1 RDLIDG
7 NLSCAAAMMY
17 NEYWS
22 LLRAG
27 LKPGD
32 LLLTRLADEGLGFL
46 EDGLYVRQGSLAD
59 PARRDALTRFLRA
72 TLGGW
77 ASARRNV
84 EEALAV
90 SLERRPGADAGG
102 QRFMLET
109 ILPLV
114 GDESR
119 IGLLDIGAYD
129 RSLAIIDGQGDSAAG
144 RGGWT
149 HTLW

>member
-1 RDLIDG
+1 SGTAIVCRRGDDLRSFDDVAGKSIGVWNIGDELNVRHWLRHHGVSDDAVTLVPQRPDGRDLIDG

-59 PARRDALTRFLRA
+59 PARRDALTRF
-72 TLGGW
+72 
-77 ASARRNV
+77 
-84 EEALAV
+84 
-90 SLERRPGADAGG
+90 
-102 QRFMLET
+102 
-109 ILPLV
+109 
-114 GDESR
+114 
-119 IGLLDIGAYD
+119 
-129 RSLAIIDGQGDSAAG
+129 
-144 RGGWT
+144 
-149 HTLW
+149 